1 MNPSDWHPGKTGV
14 VLGGGG
20 CVGIIQLE
28 ALQAI
33 EENGIPIH
41 YFSGGSVGA
50 INAAGFLQEG
60 CSVRRL
66 NRVWYFLKE
75 PSEIFQ
81 LRISSHVFKALK
93 GASWMDYATMRVLK
107 KIVQAVFKAESIY
120 RADGV
125 LRLIGNN
132 IDTEKLFNQP
142 QQFFVTVTDD
152 AKGKV
157 VYFSKDDPEMREN
170 PINFLLA
177 IYASC
182 AIPGVLPKAV
192 IRYHGELRTY
202 IDGAYRRPLPIKK
215 AIDDGCDTI
224 IVIRCHSDKT
234 LKPIP
239 LEMASALSEG
249 VGRLHHNVEKD
260 EIKLMRERY
269 PDKTIIAIEP
279 EWLPDTLS
287 TVSWKKGDFVKA
299 RKAIRPVV
307 DRELAPLIK
316 YFKER
321 RRAETAVVPS
331 A

>member
-1 MNPSDWHPGKTGV
+1 MKASDWKPGKIGM

-20 CVGIIQLE
+20 CVGVIQVE
-28 ALQAI
+28 ALQVV
-33 EENGIPIH
+33 EENGISIH
-41 YFSGGSVGA
+41 YLIGGSVGA

-66 NRVWYFLKE
+66 NLVWHYLKE

-93 GASWMDYATMRVLK
+93 NASWRDYATLRVLK
-107 KIVQAVFKAESIY
+107 KVVQAVFKAESIY
-120 RADGV
+120 RADGI

-132 IDTEKLFNQP
+132 IDTVKLFDQP

-152 AKGKV
+152 ATGKV
-157 VYFSKDDPEMREN
+157 VYFSKDDQEMREN

-182 AIPGVLPKAV
+182 AIPGVLPKAA
-192 IRYHGELRTY
+192 IRHRGKLRTY

-215 AIDDGCDTI
+215 AIDDGCDTV

-239 LEMASALSEG
+239 WEMASALSEG
-249 VGRLHHNVEKD
+249 VGRLHHNAEKD

-279 EWLPDTLS
+279 EWLPGSLS
-287 TVSWKKGDFVKA
+287 TVSWKKGDFLKA
-299 RKAIRPVV
+299 RRAIRPVV
-307 DRELAPLIK
+307 ERELAPLIQ
-316 YFKER
+316 YFKS
-321 RRAETAVVPS
+321 AEAES
-331 A
+331 GR